1 VIASYAGS
9 VSENAIRPG
18 RRALF
23 VVDVQNDFTEGG
35 ALGVTGGTAVA
46 ARISQ
51 YLKAHEDDY
60 DVVFGSRDW
69 HRGDGD
75 NGGHFSAEPDFVDTW
90 PPHCVAGTEGA
101 QYHPALDV
109 NRIDVHVLKGQ
120 GVPAYSV
127 FEGHT
132 HDGRDFPE
140 VLGSHGVSDI
150 DIVGLA
156 TDYCV
161 LATGLDALASGR
173 RVRVLTDLVAGV
185 HPDSSA
191 AALTRLAEA
200 GAVIT
205 ES

>member
-1 VIASYAGS
+1 MPTLDP
-9 VSENAIRPG
+9 VSENAG
-18 RRALF
+18 RRALL

-35 ALGVTGGTAVA
+35 ALGVAGGAAVA
-46 ARISQ
+46 GRISR
-51 YLKAHEDDY
+51 YLAEHDHDY

-69 HRGDGD
+69 HHGDGD
-75 NGGHFSAEPDFVDTW
+75 NGGHFSQTPDFVDTW
-90 PPHCVAGTEGA
+90 PPHCVAGTAGA

-109 NRIDVHVLKGQ
+109 NRIDVHVLKGR
-120 GVPAYSV
+120 GIPAYSV

-140 VLGSHGVSDI
+140 VLASHGVSDV

-161 LATGLDALASGR
+161 LATGLDAIASGR

-185 HPDSSA
+185 HADSSA
-191 AALTRLAEA
+191 AALARLAEA
-200 GAVIT
+200 GVVLA